1 MLEYS
6 YSTKDIRLILPLLKE
21 HFAFDYV
28 EISHELA
35 SVVNTHMREKRLNQ
49 ELLAE
54 YSDDIALYGLH
65 SDETIA
71 IPVPDDFEA
80 KLEKLKSVCAM
91 FCENKDVEDTYSV
104 LSFISAIFDK
114 EKNRLSKEAFSG
126 FEDEATDA
134 KIKNKI
140 QLDLYRLYI
149 ALHNKPEL
157 KNNSPIKICFKS
169 DSPHEI
175 TNFDGWMFR
184 LLDEHITKEVGTITL
199 EEAKEKLAQVKES
212 KGRKSKAPYLNYI
225 INGIYNFISPLIPN
239 EKKSVTVEQ
248 CKFVRKYLLAM
259 GFISS
264 HDKLY
269 DINHLQSTIKSLI
282 SSKSTPVQRHGQSI

>member
-91 FCENKDVEDTYSV
+91 FCENKDVEDTYRV

-157 KNNSPIKICFKS
+157 KNNS
-169 DSPHEI
+169 
-175 TNFDGWMFR
+175 GA
-184 LLDEHITKEVGTITL
+184 L
-199 EEAKEKLAQVKES
+199 AKTCV
-212 KGRKSKAPYLNYI
+212 
-225 INGIYNFISPLIPN
+225 
-239 EKKSVTVEQ
+239 
-248 CKFVRKYLLAM
+248 
-259 GFISS
+259 
-264 HDKLY
+264 
-269 DINHLQSTIKSLI
+269 
-282 SSKSTPVQRHGQSI
+282 